1 LNTYIAKIVLQLLIN
16 FLSVAVTQDHGCYSL
31 SLKLSL
37 KCCFTWLSGST
48 GLRRHEKWFCT
59 YNLVH
64 PLEFAGNKKDETSV
78 NEL

>member
-1 LNTYIAKIVLQLLIN
+1 MANIVLHFLIRV
-16 FLSVAVTQDHGCYSL
+16 LSVAVTQDHGCYSL

-37 KCCFTWLSGST
+37 KCCFTRLSGST
-48 GLRRHEKWFCT
+48 GLRRHEKIFCT
-59 YNLVH
+59 YNLAH

>member
-1 LNTYIAKIVLQLLIN
+1 MTKIVLHLLIRV
-16 FLSVAVTQDHGCYSL
+16 LSVAVTQGHGCYSL

-37 KCCFTWLSGST
+37 KCCFTQLSGST
-48 GLRRHEKWFCT
+48 GLRRHEKRFCA
-59 YNLVH
+59 YNLAH